1 MIRIV
6 ALMICMALAA
16 PAADTIALAA
26 PAAAVTLATQAAG
39 PDWQARRD
47 ARPDLFHPATGMRI
61 AHPRAPTPTDIPAP
75 ARVVDAP
82 EARAML
88 AAGAVAIDVYSAPNS
103 RHDELDGTWPGAAP
117 RLTLPGAVWLP
128 EVGRGTLS
136 DQMARWYAAE
146 LARLTDGD
154 TARPLVIFC
163 VADCWMS
170 WNAARRA
177 AEDLGY
183 SAVAWFRL
191 GTDGWL
197 DQGWPLAPASPRPV
211 DVD

>member
-1 MIRIV
+1 MIRR
-6 ALMICMALAA
+6 
-16 PAADTIALAA
+16 IALVCACLGLSA
-26 PAAAVTLATQAAG
+26 PAAAS
-39 PDWQARRD
+39 DWQARRD
-47 ARPDLFHPATGMRI
+47 ARPDLFHPTTNMRV
-61 AHPRAPTPTDIPAP
+61 ARPRAPTPADIPAP
-75 ARVVDAP
+75 ARVIGAD
-82 EARAML
+82 EARAL
-88 AAGAVAIDVYSAPNS
+88 IAAGAAAVDVFGAPNP
-103 RHDELDGTWPGAAP
+103 RYDELDGAWPGAAP

-136 DQMARWYAAE
+136 DQMARWYAQE

-154 TARPLVIFC
+154 RARPLVIFC

-183 SAVAWFRL
+183 GDVAWFRL

-197 DQGWPLAPASPRPV
+197 DRGWALAPVAPTPV
-211 DVD
+211 EVD

>member
-1 MIRIV
+1 MIRIA
-6 ALMICMALAA
+6 ALLIGALLAA
-16 PAADTIALAA
+16 PA
-26 PAAAVTLATQAAG
+26 AAG

-47 ARPDLFHPATGMRI
+47 ARPDLFHPRTDMRI
-61 AHPRAPTPTDIPAP
+61 ARPRAPTPLDIPGP
-75 ARVVDAP
+75 ARVIDAP
-82 EARAML
+82 EARAMI
-88 AAGAVAIDVYSAPNS
+88 AAGAAAIDVFGAPNP
-103 RHDELDGTWPGAAP
+103 RYDELNGDWPGADP

-136 DQMARWYAAE
+136 DQMARWYAAS
-146 LARLTDGD
+146 LARLTEGD
-154 TARPLVIFC
+154 PMHPLVIFC

-183 SAVAWFRL
+183 GDVAWYRL

-197 DQGWPLAPASPRPV
+197 DRGWPLALAAPAPV

>member
-1 MIRIV
+1 MV
-6 ALMICMALAA
+6 LLLCACLAA
-16 PAADTIALAA
+16 PA
-26 PAAAVTLATQAAG
+26 AAG

-47 ARPDLFHPATGMRI
+47 ARPDLFHPVTSMRI
-61 AHPRAPTPTDIPAP
+61 ARPRAPTPVDIPAP
-75 ARVVDAP
+75 ARVIDAP
-82 EARAML
+82 EARAMI
-88 AAGAVAIDVYSAPNS
+88 AAGAVAVDVFGAPNP
-103 RHDELDGTWPGAAP
+103 RYDELDGAWPGAAP

-136 DQMARWYAAE
+136 AQMARWYAAE
-146 LARLTDGD
+146 LDRLTGGD
-154 TARPLVIFC
+154 RARPLVIFC

-183 SAVAWFRL
+183 RDVAWFRL

-197 DQGWPLAPASPRPV
+197 DRGWPLAPAAPRPV